1 MSYERGI
8 TNLLHLRH
16 ASARPCLHN
25 GKICSNYENASLV
38 LGSSLDGV
46 LE

>member
-1 MSYERGI
+1 MSYERDI

-16 ASARPCLHN
+16 PCSRKCLHN

>member
-1 MSYERGI
+1 MSYELGI
-8 TNLLHLRH
+8 TNLRHLRH
-16 ASARPCLHN
+16 ASAGPCLYN
-25 GKICSNYENASLV
+25 GKICRNYENSSLV